1 MSDLERQLEELFMS
15 DSRARRVDQVNVPTA
30 RRGRFG
36 GVAFVGGVAMAALA
50 LIVGF
55 SLLRGGTENV
65 PASSPTPSGSAAV
78 AASPNPSA
86 SAVPG
91 EQVICGQVSRFN
103 RSTPTAPGSFVI
115 TPSGQSGT
123 YVVLPAGVQ
132 GEFGG
137 YVCAAVKTLPQG
149 APSIVFVGLLAP
161 GRPGYVAEGAASA
174 APSAT
179 SGPSTV
185 RPDAGRGFIARGT
198 GEGVGVMRTESD
210 AAVLKSFPRE
220 LSAATTRDGLR
231 VAYFRTGQTG
241 TQLVTFDTAGPG
253 AEKTVVD
260 FSGSGEVTGE
270 VVWSSDQANEL
281 LISVSKLGPQV
292 NPEVAVVYSS
302 LRVVDAGTGAVRE
315 IARITSGLYLRPL
328 AWHGASNTAA
338 ALEWSPAG
346 GFAANYDYIRAG
358 VVTRTPFSFGQVIA
372 STVRADVDGQRVL
385 SIGGLPAPRGVTWW
399 PIDRFDARRELK
411 ADPAYDV
418 SVALWRAGTDEIV
431 VYASPMTKAPGA
443 APRLEAWTTS
453 DQRRTIAEGAGPLGI
468 LRVDGSAAITTA
480 WTLVDLRTGATT
492 DIPGANRDQIPY
504 LAVKF

>member
-1 MSDLERQLEELFMS
+1 MNDLERQLEELFMS
-15 DSRARRVDQVNVPTA
+15 DSRARRVDQVNVPAA
-30 RRGRFG
+30 RRSRFG
-36 GVAFVGGVAMAALA
+36 GVAFVGGVATAALA

-65 PASSPTPSGSAAV
+65 PASSPTPSGSV
-78 AASPNPSA
+78 AAIATASPSA
-86 SAVPG
+86 SG
-91 EQVICGQVSRFN
+91 EQVICGQVSLFN
-103 RSTPTAPGSFVI
+103 RSTPTTSGSFVI

-179 SGPSTV
+179 SGPSAV

-210 AAVLKSFPRE
+210 AAVLKSFARQ
-220 LSAATTRDGLR
+220 LSAATSRDGLR
-231 VAYFRTGQTG
+231 VAYFRTSQTG
-241 TQLVTFDTAGPG
+241 DQLVTFDTANPS
-253 AEKTVVD
+253 AEKTLID
-260 FSGSGEVTGE
+260 FSGSGEVPGD

-281 LISVSKLGPQV
+281 LISVSKLGPPV
-292 NPEVAVVYSS
+292 DPEVAVTYSS
-302 LRVVDAGTGAVRE
+302 LRAVDAGTGAVRE
-315 IARITSGLYLRPL
+315 IARITSGRYLRPL

-346 GFAANYDYIRAG
+346 GFAVNYDYIRAG

-431 VYASPMTKAPGA
+431 VFASPMTKGAPGA
-443 APRLEAWTTS
+443 AQRLESWTTS

>member
-15 DSRARRVDQVNVPTA
+15 DSRARRVDQVNVPAA
-30 RRGRFG
+30 RRSRFG
-36 GVAFVGGVAMAALA
+36 GAAFVGGVAMAALA

-55 SLLRGGTENV
+55 SLLRGGPEIV
-65 PASSPTPSGSAAV
+65 PASSPTPSGSAA
-78 AASPNPSA
+78 AIATASPSA
-86 SAVPG
+86 SG
-91 EQVICGQVSRFN
+91 EQVICGQVSLFN
-103 RSTPTAPGSFVI
+103 RSTPTTSGSFVI
-115 TPSGQSGT
+115 TPRGQSGT

-132 GEFGG
+132 GEFSG
-137 YVCAAVKTLPQG
+137 YVCAAVRVLPQG
-149 APSIVFVGLLAP
+149 APSIVFVRLLAP
-161 GRPGYVAEGAASA
+161 GGPGYVAEGAASA

-185 RPDAGRGFIARGT
+185 RPDAQRGFIARGS
-198 GEGVGVMRTESD
+198 GEGVGLMRTESD
-210 AAVLKSFPRE
+210 AAVLKSFARQ
-220 LSAATTRDGLR
+220 LSAATTRDGLQ

-241 TQLVTFDTAGPG
+241 TQLMTFDTARPS
-253 AEKTVVD
+253 AERTLVD

-270 VVWSSDQANEL
+270 VVWSSDATNEL
-281 LISVSKLGPQV
+281 LISVSKLGQQV
-292 NPEVAVVYSS
+292 DPEVLVTYSS
-302 LRVVDAGTGAVRE
+302 IRVVDAGTGAVRE

-346 GFAANYDYIRAG
+346 GFASNYDYIRAG
-358 VVTRTPFSFGQVIA
+358 VVTRTPFAFGEVIA

-385 SIGGLPAPRGVTWW
+385 SIGGLPAPRGVVWW
-399 PIDRFDARRELK
+399 AIDRFDARRTLK